1 MALQNAIIPTT
12 NGKGQQGVPPM
23 NIFNYLVPLAVA
35 AVAVVLL
42 LGLWNML
49 RGGSASRSQNLMRWR
64 VLLQFAAII
73 IIMAALWLANR

>member
-1 MALQNAIIPTT
+1 
-12 NGKGQQGVPPM
+12 M
-23 NIFNYLVPLAVA
+23 NIFSYLVPFAVA

-64 VLLQFAAII
+64 VVLQFGAII